1 PLVPSPATGAVRDAI
16 REHVAGP
23 GTDRHLAPEI
33 EAAVTL
39 AASGRLLEAAEGAVG
54 ALA

>member
-1 PLVPSPATGAVRDAI
+1 PSPATGAVRDTI
-16 REHVAGP
+16 REQVAGP

-39 AASGRLLEAAEGAVG
+39 AASGRLLGTAEGVVG